1 MEKLTFKNMPQA
13 LGLILEKLAE
23 IEQVLSIKKQSEDK
37 FSEVMGVREA
47 GMFLKL
53 TKSTIYTKVSRGELP
68 AFKSRKRLLF
78 HKTELLEHMQ
88 LNKKMS
94 SYQLKKEA
102 DLRIRQLPKTRK
114 YTY

>member
-1 MEKLTFKNMPQA
+1 MEKLTFDNLPQA
-13 LGLILEKLAE
+13 IELILAKLAE
-23 IEQVLSIKKQSEDK
+23 IEQVLAIKKQSEDK
-37 FSEVMGVREA
+37 FNEIMDVTEA

-53 TKSTIYTKVSRGELP
+53 TRSTIYTKVSRGELP
-68 AFKSRKRLLF
+68 AFKSGKRLLF
-78 HKTELLEHMQ
+78 SKTELLEHIQ

-102 DLRIRQLPKTRK
+102 DLRIRQLPRTRK